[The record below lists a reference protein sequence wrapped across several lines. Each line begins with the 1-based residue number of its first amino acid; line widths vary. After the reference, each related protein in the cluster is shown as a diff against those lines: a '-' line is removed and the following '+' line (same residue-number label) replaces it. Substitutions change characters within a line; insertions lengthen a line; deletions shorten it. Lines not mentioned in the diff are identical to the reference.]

1 MEGNSCRMLA
11 RLGADVI
18 TETNKELKSIPRSER
33 KSSDE
38 EIDCFFDGITFVL
51 QCFDWMAQ
59 FCYQYYVRLT
69 VEDITKASRVNEVF
83 QKMWQILF
91 KSVQPNTHTWDHL
104 IVNLNRMRGLK
115 QHTES
120 PCEVEHQIGKAMEG
134 RFYGRD
140 KERSVKA
147 IAQSRAN
154 QRLRMSKIKSK
165 QLPKRQIETSPRQGR
180 SKSQPNGSRL
190 MIWKLLPMNTTGR

>member
-1 MEGNSCRMLA
+1 
-11 RLGADVI
+11 
-18 TETNKELKSIPRSER
+18 
-33 KSSDE
+33 
-38 EIDCFFDGITFVL
+38 
-51 QCFDWMAQ
+51 MAH
-59 FCYQYYVRLT
+59 FCYQDYGRLT

-83 QKMWQILF
+83 QKMWRILF
-91 KSVQPNTHTWDHL
+91 KSVQPKTHTWDHL

-134 RFYGRD
+134 RFSGRD

-154 QRLRMSKIKSK
+154 QRLNSVQDQKQKVAEASKRNFSTPREERNPTERITIDDLEAAADEYNWKM
-165 QLPKRQIETSPRQGR
+165 TSVQDLEMFELDERYE
-180 SKSQPNGSRL
+180 SVCSE
-190 MIWKLLPMNTTGR
+190 